1 VCAAQRSQG
10 FVSSAW
16 MLGMTR
22 RCPLQWGRIFTV
34 LEMPLAPLL
43 VTHHPPLATDGLIGL

>member
-1 VCAAQRSQG
+1 MCAAQRSQG

-43 VTHHPPLATDGLIGL
+43 VTHHPPLATDGLIGV